1 MLVYAFRTVLALAH
15 PLMPF
20 ITEELWGALP
30 HRGPALMVASWP
42 SHSHAIDQAA
52 LDQFKVRA
60 LEDLP
65 LDSML
70 AS

>member
-1 MLVYAFRTVLALAH
+1 MQVLVYAFRTVLALAH

-42 SHSHAIDQAA
+42 VHSHAIDQAA
-52 LDQFKVRA
+52 LDQFKVQISQ
-60 LEDLP
+60 EP
-65 LDSML
+65 LLSI
-70 AS
+70 SH